1 MHIPDGYLGPA
12 TCAAGFA
19 AMAPVWALA
28 SHNVTKTLKAGQ
40 VPLLAVGAAF
50 CFVIMMFN
58 IPVPGGT
65 TGHAVGGVLAA
76 VLLGPWAACIAV
88 TVALVI
94 QALLFGDGGI
104 TAIGANCFTMAFVMP
119 FAGYA
124 VYRLIS
130 GKSAVGSFRRMA
142 AAGIAGYIGLNL
154 AALTTAVLFGIQ
166 PMLHH
171 TASGQSLYCPYGLKV
186 AIPMMMG
193 GHILFFGWVE
203 MIATALAVRFLQ
215 KLEPAILS
223 EARGKLPAM
232 LWIGLAVLAL
242 LSPLGI
248 YLPAKFAAGAAWGEW
263 GVEELKMH
271 IGFLP
276 QGLEKFSALWNAP
289 LPDYAFKGTVGSGI
303 VYIVSALLGIA
314 LCVLVVLIIG
324 RFFTK
329 KSGKPRQP
337 LQPRMPQKTD
347 GFMER
352 TLKGTVSLLR
362 ETMAADAI
370 AARNGFLQRRDP
382 RLKIVT
388 LLILLIAVLLSK
400 NIFLIA
406 GLYCFCLT
414 LAVFSSAGL
423 VYFLKRTLLFIPL
436 FALVIALPAIFSPI
450 TAGEPVVS
458 IPLLSRHIVITK
470 QGVDTALLFFMR
482 VLASVSFAVL
492 MVLTTRHH
500 ALLKALRVFR
510 VPRLFIMV
518 LGMCYRYICLLLDI
532 IQDTLTSVKSRV
544 GFVSSPKT
552 GRRIA
557 ALNMAGLWLR
567 SYRLHSQVYDAM
579 VSRGYTGEPV
589 ALNEFRAGRNDYL
602 FLALSLFILIGTLW
616 LNRFFH

>member
-1 MHIPDGYLGPA
+1 MHIPDGYLGPV
-12 TCAAGFA
+12 TCAATFA

-130 GKSAVGSFRRMA
+130 GKSAIGSFRRMA

-154 AALTTAVLFGIQ
+154 AAFTTAIMFGIQ

-193 GHILFFGWVE
+193 GHILFFGWIE
-203 MIATALAVRFLQ
+203 LIATALVVRFLQ
-215 KLEPAILS
+215 KQEPAILS
-223 EARGKLPAM
+223 EARGKLPAK

-263 GVEELKMH
+263 GADEIKSL
-271 IGFLP
+271 IGYLP
-276 QGLEKFSALWNAP
+276 KGLEKFSALWSAP
-289 LPDYAFKGTVGSGI
+289 LPDYAFKGGGRNAA
-303 VYIVSALLGIA
+303 YIISALLGIA
-314 LCVLVVLIIG
+314 LCVLATVIIG
-324 RFFTK
+324 RFCAK

-337 LQPRMPQKTD
+337 QQPRLPRLPKKTD
-347 GFMER
+347 GFIER
-352 TLKGTVSLLR
+352 TLNGTVSLFS

-370 AARNGFLQRRDP
+370 GFLQRRDP
-382 RLKIVT
+382 RFKIVT
-388 LLILLIAVLLSK
+388 ILILLIAVLFSK
-400 NIFLIA
+400 SILLIVT
-406 GLYCFCLT
+406 LYCVCLT
-414 LAVFSSAGL
+414 LAALSATGL
-423 VYFLKRTLLFIPL
+423 AYFLKRTLLFIPL
-436 FALVIALPAIFSPI
+436 FALVIALPAIFSPV
-450 TAGEPVVS
+450 TPGEPVVS
-458 IPLLSRHIVITK
+458 FTLMSRHIAITR

-482 VLASVSFAVL
+482 VLASVSFTVL
-492 MVLTTRHH
+492 LVLTTRHH

-510 VPRLFIMV
+510 VPRLFVMT
-518 LGMCYRYICLLLDI
+518 LGMSYRYIFLLLDI
-532 IQDTLTSVKSRV
+532 IQNTFTAIRSRV
-544 GFVSSPKT
+544 GLVTSPKT

-557 ALNMAGLWLR
+557 ALNMAGIWLR
-567 SYRLHSQVYDAM
+567 SYRLHTQVYDAM
-579 VSRGYTGEPV
+579 VSRGYTGEPIV
-589 ALNEFRAGRNDYL
+589 LNEFRARKGDYL
-602 FLALSLFILIGTLW
+602 FLAVSLFMLIGTLW
-616 LNRFFH
+616 LNKFFL